1 MYYVRIIK
9 ALRRINLKANDES
22 VKNLE
27 ITERILSVEKKINEL
42 DVFVYK
48 CLKHDFFHLISSI
61 SF

>member
-27 ITERILSVEKKINEL
+27 ITERILSVEKKL
-42 DVFVYK
+42 M
-48 CLKHDFFHLISSI
+48 S
-61 SF
+61 